1 VEKKVET
8 TSGFE
13 KDSSN
18 RIVSKVMNLIL
29 WCQELIETAADSGG
43 ISLERKIPVAV
54 VPLDQVPIEIAQ
66 RLSASLAETLSLDA
80 NVEKSEAE
88 APRQAFNPSRG
99 QYDASRIISGFERSE
114 AGFLL
119 LVTDLDLFVAGL
131 NFCFGL
137 AQRRTAIVSLHRLKP
152 QFYGERS
159 DESLLVCRAEKEAVH
174 EVCHLIGLRHCRD
187 PLCVMHFS
195 NWIGDTDIKGKRPC
209 KDCLQKIK
217 SLMT

>member
-1 VEKKVET
+1 MEKKVET
-8 TSGFE
+8 ASGFE
-13 KDSSN
+13 KDSTHT
-18 RIVSKVMNLIL
+18 IVSKVTNLIL
-29 WCQELIETAADSGG
+29 WRQELIEAATDSRGTA
-43 ISLERKIPVAV
+43 LERKIPVAV
-54 VPLDQVPIEIAQ
+54 VPLDQASIGIAQ

-80 NVEKSEAE
+80 SVEKGGAE

-99 QYDASRIISGFERSE
+99 QYDASRIISSFEGSE

-119 LVTDLDLFVAGL
+119 LVTDLDLYVAGL

-137 AQRRTAIVSLHRLKP
+137 AQRRIAIVSLHRLKP
-152 QFYGERS
+152 EFYGERR
-159 DESLLVCRAEKEAVH
+159 DESLLVRRAEKEAVH

-195 NWIGDTDIKGKRPC
+195 NWIGDTDIKGKWPC

-217 SLMT
+217 PSMT